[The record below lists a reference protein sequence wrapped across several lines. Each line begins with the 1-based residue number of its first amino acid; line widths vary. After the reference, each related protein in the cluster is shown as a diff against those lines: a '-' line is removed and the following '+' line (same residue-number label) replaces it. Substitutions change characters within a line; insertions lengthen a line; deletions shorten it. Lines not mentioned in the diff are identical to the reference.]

1 MRIVAF
7 YSLSFMNY
15 AGQLVQVASAY
26 AKDDL
31 AARCLSLHFDFFDVA
46 ELKIMEGARLVF
58 HGPIGQALLT

>member
-7 YSLSFMNY
+7 YSLSFMDY

-58 HGPIGQALLT
+58 EGSISQVLPA